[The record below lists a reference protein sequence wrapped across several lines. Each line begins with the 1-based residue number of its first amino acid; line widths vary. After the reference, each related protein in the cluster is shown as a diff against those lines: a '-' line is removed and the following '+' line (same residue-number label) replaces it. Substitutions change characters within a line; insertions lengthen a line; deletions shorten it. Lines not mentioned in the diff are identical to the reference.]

1 MTTALPNNQIT
12 ITPEDMNVLI
22 QSLEESLIQA
32 QSELDDLIKA
42 TEEKIPELEEIIAKK
57 SALLAVLKPKTWQ

>member
-57 SALLAVLKPKTWQ
+57 SALLTVLKPKT

>member
-57 SALLAVLKPKTWQ
+57 SALLAVLKTKT